1 LARLLT
7 AGRREDWTKVDGG
20 VTQRSVD
27 PHAHARFTEFLL
39 GGHIEVGRRV

>member
-1 LARLLT
+1 M
-7 AGRREDWTKVDGG
+7 AGRREDWTKVDGS